1 MRLTYDISSLYQN
14 KNKVKSARLRETEL
28 QQQKA
33 WIEDNVQ
40 QEVKALAIKYSEA
53 INRMRVIKKSIEQAE
68 ANYNIQ
74 NTKYANQLTL
84 LTDLLEADNLYQESR
99 LNYIQANIAALSI
112 YYRLLFITG
121 KL

>member
-1 MRLTYDISSLYQN
+1 
-14 KNKVKSARLRETEL
+14 
-28 QQQKA
+28 
-33 WIEDNVQ
+33 
-40 QEVKALAIKYSEA
+40 
-53 INRMRVIKKSIEQAE
+53 MRVIKKSIEQAE

-74 NTKYANQLTL
+74 NIKYANQLTL

-121 KL
+121 KVLRRNSMETKQSKKTIFRKEDIKAIAVVVVVWGLSIL

>member
-1 MRLTYDISSLYQN
+1 
-14 KNKVKSARLRETEL
+14 
-28 QQQKA
+28 
-33 WIEDNVQ
+33 VQ
-40 QEVKALAIKYSEA
+40 QEARALVIKYNEA
-53 INRMRVIKKSIEQAE
+53 IHRIQVIKKSIEQAE

-84 LTDLLEADNLYQESR
+84 LTDLLEADNLYHESR
-99 LNYIQANIAALSI
+99 FNYVQANVAALSI